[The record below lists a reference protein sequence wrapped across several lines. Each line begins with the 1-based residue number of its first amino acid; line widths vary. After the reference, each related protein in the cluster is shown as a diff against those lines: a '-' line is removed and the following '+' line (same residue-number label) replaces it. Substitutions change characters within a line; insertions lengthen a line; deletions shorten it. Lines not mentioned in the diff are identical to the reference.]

1 MFQFLWRSITLVT
14 TSQIKAY
21 RRRGQ
26 VSMGHNLQTQ
36 ITLNSYFQWDS
47 TSVEAL
53 DCLGNES
60 IEPAPKLGQ
69 RNNRAPNGRPIP
81 MPRTSPTISA

>member
-1 MFQFLWRSITLVT
+1 MFQSSWRSITLVT

-21 RRRGQ
+21 SPSRASFNGT
-26 VSMGHNLQTQ
+26 G
-36 ITLNSYFQWDS
+36 
-47 TSVEAL
+47 TSADEAL

-69 RNNRAPNGRPIP
+69 RYNRARNGRPIP